1 MTPSESVLYSVR
13 PGEQLNEATVSLT
26 HADSDWGTPTHL
38 GGLLSS
44 VCVFVDTLPPTA
56 AKTIAQY
63 GMGVWLSSVALN
75 NTVCLSVCLY
85 VGPNNLSLS
94 VCLYVGPNNLSL
106 SVCLYVGPNNLSL
119 YQPKCSLT
127 HELSSKLLF
136 YYHPKVRRE
145 PAQQEKGHLPTGLS

>member
-26 HADSDWGTPTHL
+26 HADTDWGTPTHL

-63 GMGVWLSSVALN
+63 GMGCGLIMLHLIN
-75 NTVCLSVCLY
+75 
-85 VGPNNLSLS
+85 SLS
-94 VCLYVGPNNLSL
+94 VCMYVY
-106 SVCLYVGPNNLSL
+106 VCM
-119 YQPKCSLT
+119 
-127 HELSSKLLF
+127 
-136 YYHPKVRRE
+136 
-145 PAQQEKGHLPTGLS
+145 